1 MTEAE
6 ESSMATARIEL
17 RTAALE
23 EDALTTKPTRRFA
36 DQRHSHH
43 RPATNRASGRRK
55 TRGLGGGL
63 GGRGDRRETTSKRG
77 EAVSSASSQ
86 RADPSVAR
94 CQAVRLESGR
104 HGHRSPV
111 VS

>member
-36 DQRHSHH
+36 DQRLFHH
-43 RPATNRASGRRK
+43 RPRK
-55 TRGLGGGL
+55 IQSQQEQEGGGEQEEDAL
-63 GGRGDRRETTSKRG
+63 TTKPTRRF
-77 EAVSSASSQ
+77 
-86 RADPSVAR
+86 AD
-94 CQAVRLESGR
+94 
-104 HGHRSPV
+104 
-111 VS
+111 